1 MTRGRFY
8 VFSVGNQI
16 TPVEGWKCMV
26 SAQGGNSIDIGMY
39 RPKYARYWNVVERS
53 SGLSICTG
61 RTRDEAIAN
70 AEHKAPA
77 IYRIIE
83 DAGNPEVNDP
93 VTVRFREYRTRMVK
107 FVTKDAEQMFE

>member
-8 VFSVGNQI
+8 VFAVSDKII
-16 TPVEGWKCMV
+16 TVDGWKCTV
-26 SAQGGNSIDIGMY
+26 SAQNGNSINIGLY
-39 RPKYARYWNVVERS
+39 RPQFGRYWNVVERS

-61 RTRDEAIAN
+61 RTREDAIAN

-83 DAGNPEVNDP
+83 DADNPEINDP
-93 VTVRFREYRTRMVK
+93 VTVRFRDYRTRMVK